1 MVIDFRKEKS
11 PVVPLQI
18 SDSPIEIVDSFKFL
32 CTVIFSGLDWKA
44 KRDQLHSEEGIAEN
58 VLSPAAEEVWPGLRL
73 EILVQFYRAAAV
85 SVLCF
90 LLPVW

>member
-11 PVVPLQI
+11 LVVPLQI
-18 SDSPIEIVDSFKFL
+18 NDSPIEIADNFKFL
-32 CTVIFSGLDWKA
+32 CTVISSGLDWEA
-44 KRDQLHSEEGIAEN
+44 KRGQLLPEEGIAEN

-73 EILVQFYRAAAV
+73 EILIQFYRAAAV

>member
-1 MVIDFRKEKS
+1 MVIDLRKEKS

-18 SDSPIEIVDSFKFL
+18 NDSPIEIVNSFKFL
-32 CTVIFSGLDWKA
+32 CTVISSGLDWEA
-44 KRDQLHSEEGIAEN
+44 NRDHPHPEEGVAEN

>member
-1 MVIDFRKEKS
+1 MVVYFWKEKS
-11 PVVPLQI
+11 PVIPLQI
-18 SDSPIEIVDSFKFL
+18 NGLTIKIVDSFKFL
-32 CTVIFSGLDWKA
+32 DTVISSGLDWEA
-44 KRDQLHSEEGIAEN
+44 KRGQLHPEEGIAEN

-73 EILVQFYRAAAV
+73 EILIQFYRAAAV

>member
-11 PVVPLQI
+11 LVPLQI
-18 SDSPIEIVDSFKFL
+18 NDSPIEIADNFKFL
-32 CTVIFSGLDWKA
+32 CTVISSGLDWEA
-44 KRDQLHSEEGIAEN
+44 KRGQLHPEEGIAEN

-73 EILVQFYRAAAV
+73 EILIQFYRAAAV